1 MAAYVILSR
10 RGEGGGG
17 GERNVSPEA
26 RDQTPRING
35 ETRANVIIVTRYE
48 RIIDRKPPLVD
59 ESIWHVQGFIPSP
72 ILRTNM
78 RREIKG
84 KKIHEGERRMELNSS
99 RVGELKKTIE
109 SGGDSILRL
118 LRKS

>member
-1 MAAYVILSR
+1 M
-10 RGEGGGG
+10 
-17 GERNVSPEA
+17 
-26 RDQTPRING
+26 
-35 ETRANVIIVTRYE
+35 TRYE

-84 KKIHEGERRMELNSS
+84 KKIHEGQKEDGIKFISCRRIKE
-99 RVGELKKTIE
+99 
-109 SGGDSILRL
+109 DD
-118 LRKS
+118 RKWGR